1 MALESAFGFGHRFRD
16 PRRIL
21 VRLGIFVSFSIVL
34 LLVACRGWPSE
45 WMRVDWS
52 QLSQA
57 ELDNITATARE
68 FSDNEIKAPYK
79 DKFWEVGQ
87 RSRQLSQWI
96 SQSDKLNPNS
106 FVAKELL
113 ATTETTAQQLF
124 PFLQRPA
131 RNPGS
136 RTPLSDLRKSFVKSS
151 RGIVIP
157 VGGGE
162 QSIRFAGHLIVSLR
176 KVLGSTLPIQ
186 IAYAGDEDLS
196 KEERDKIAG
205 LEGAKDVEFL
215 NVFDVFDDKTMKL
228 KDGGWAIKAFAVLA
242 STFEQ
247 VILLD
252 ADAVFLQK
260 PEALFSQRPYVKK
273 GAYLFH
279 DRLLWQHAFRPRHDW
294 WKDQIKIPSPE
305 MNNSLVWTED
315 YAEECDSGVV
325 VVNKAR
331 VDVLVGMLHVAWQN
345 TYDVREEV
353 TYKLTHGDKESWWL
367 GLELGGSTYEFEEHY
382 GSMIGWADDANAQN
396 VTKVCSFVIAHTD
409 AKDKLIWYNG
419 SLLKNKKMDPKGYEV
434 PEYWMVDGKWH
445 KGATKAD
452 MSCMDGSEAIEL
464 TAEEKRVLKESIDAA
479 KKVDEALKLK
489 LD

>member
-1 MALESAFGFGHRFRD
+1 MTLESAMGLGHRFRD

-21 VRLGIFVSFSIVL
+21 VRLGIFVFFSIAL
-34 LLVACRGWPSE
+34 LFVVCRGWPSG

-52 QLSQA
+52 QLSEA
-57 ELDNITATARE
+57 ELENITATARG
-68 FSDNEIKAPYK
+68 FADHGIQAPYK
-79 DKFWEVGQ
+79 DQFWEVGQ
-87 RSRQLSQWI
+87 RSRQLSRWL

-106 FVAKELL
+106 WVGKELL

-124 PFLQRPA
+124 PFLQKPS

-136 RTPLSDLRKSFVKSS
+136 STPLSDLRKFFDKGS

-162 QSIRFAGHLIVSLR
+162 QSIRFASHLIVSLR
-176 KVLGSTLPIQ
+176 QVLGCRLPIQ
-186 IAYAGDEDLS
+186 IVYAGDDDLS
-196 KEERDKIAG
+196 KEERNKIST
-205 LEGAKDVEFL
+205 LKGATDIEFL
-215 NVFDVFDDKTMKL
+215 NVFDVFDDSTMKL

-242 STFEQ
+242 SRFEQ
-247 VILLD
+247 VILMD

-260 PEALFSQRPYVKK
+260 PETLFSQRPYVEK

-279 DRLLWQHAFRPRHDW
+279 DRLLWQHAFRSRHDW

-367 GLELGGSTYEFEEHY
+367 GLELGGSTYEFEKHY
-382 GSMIGWADDANAQN
+382 GSMIGWADDASAQN

-409 AKDKLIWYNG
+409 DKDRLIWYNG
-419 SLLKNKKMDPKGYEV
+419 SLLKNKMVDPKGYEV
-434 PEYWMVDGKWH
+434 PEYWMMDGKWH
-445 KGATKAD
+445 KGASKAN
-452 MSCMDGSEAIEL
+452 MSCMDGSEAVAL
-464 TAEEKRVLKESIDAA
+464 TDKEKRVLKESIDAA
-479 KKVDEALKLK
+479 KQVDAALKLK
-489 LD
+489 LV